1 MLTLSDAIKSALDKE
16 LDLVEV
22 ASSAVPPVCRI
33 LDFGKF
39 RYEQTKKEKE
49 ARKSQKVTEVREVRM
64 RPRID
69 DHDIAFKTRMVQKF
83 LGEGHKVKMTVMFRG
98 REITHPEM
106 AINLMRRV
114 AEEFAE
120 QAKLEKPPAMEG
132 RAMTMMLAP
141 IPGAAKKPATGKA
154 EEETSAKA

>member
-1 MLTLSDAIKSALDKE
+1 MTLSDAIKAALDKE

-22 ASSAVPPVCRI
+22 ASSSVPPVCRI

-69 DHDIAFKTRMVQKF
+69 DHDIAFKSRMVQKF
-83 LGEGHKVKMTVMFRG
+83 LEEGHKVKMTVMFRG

-114 AEEFAE
+114 AEEFAQ

-141 IPGAAKKPATGKA
+141 IAGAVKKPATDKA